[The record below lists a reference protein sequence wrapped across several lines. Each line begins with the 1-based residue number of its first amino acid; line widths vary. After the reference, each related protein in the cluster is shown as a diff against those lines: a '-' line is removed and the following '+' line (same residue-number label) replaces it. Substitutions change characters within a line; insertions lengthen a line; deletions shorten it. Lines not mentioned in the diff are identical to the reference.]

1 MAYLGEPYDASY
13 YVGNHDGGYTDFAT
27 INPQWWI
34 NIADDIE
41 ANTGL
46 VSGKRVLEVGCAY
59 GFLTNLLAQRGAD
72 VSGIDIS
79 AFAIGEANSRFPT
92 LDFVEDDF
100 LSSGAFSNNTF
111 DLIVSCGAFE
121 CMSTDPEIGG
131 FLSRMRAWLK
141 SSGIYYFLI
150 DYKNSPPIYYQ
161 NKTAAE
167 WLIAMEVGL
176 PGPFDFDVEDV
187 GHLPVMYATRV
198 VVT

>member
-1 MAYLGEPYDASY
+1 MPYLEEPYDASY

-59 GFLTNLLAQRGAD
+59 GFLTDLLAQRGAD

-92 LDFVEDDF
+92 LDFIEDDF

-111 DLIVSCGAFE
+111 DLIVSCGAIE
-121 CMSTDPEIGG
+121 CMSNDSEMSS
-131 FLSRMRAWLK
+131 FLSRARAWLK
-141 SSGIYYFLI
+141 PNGTYYFLI
-150 DYKNSPPIYYQ
+150 DYNTGPVVYYQ
-161 NKTAAE
+161 NKTVSE
-167 WLIAMEVGL
+167 WLTAMAAGL

-187 GHLPVMYATRV
+187 GHLSVMYATRV